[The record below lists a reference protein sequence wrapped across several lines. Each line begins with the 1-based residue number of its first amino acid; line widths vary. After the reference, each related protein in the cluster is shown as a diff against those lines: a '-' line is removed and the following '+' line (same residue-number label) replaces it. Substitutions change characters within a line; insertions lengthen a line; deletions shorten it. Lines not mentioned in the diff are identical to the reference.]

1 VSAFEYAWSVL
12 KAYEV
17 DGKLSMTPD
26 PKKDSHTHYASTG
39 NISHPTRTDAALTE
53 INATRP
59 YNSRYDYPPLFGNR
73 EHAKAGRTA
82 PIDRDR
88 NLVRIM
94 ADYLGVS
101 EMDAL
106 DLMYPQFANP
116 ENKSL
121 EGDDQHM
128 FQRHELSYM

>member
-1 VSAFEYAWSVL
+1 MSAFEYAWSVL

-17 DGKLSMTPD
+17 DGKLSMTPNPED
-26 PKKDSHTHYASTG
+26 NYNLTF
-39 NISHPTRTDAALTE
+39 PTRTDAALDE
-53 INATRP
+53 IYSTSPRHFAIPGRH
-59 YNSRYDYPPLFGNR
+59 D
-73 EHAKAGRTA
+73 AKMGRTA
-82 PIDRDR
+82 PVDRER
-88 NLVRIM
+88 NLVQIM

-106 DLMYPQFANP
+106 DLMYPQFTNP